1 MTSLPQ
7 DLQKIIDGYY
17 NAPMS
22 YFDGKEDTYLNKA
35 LAGFLSYQ

>member
-7 DLQKIIDGYY
+7 DLQNIIDGYY

-22 YFDGKEDTYLNKA
+22 YFDDKDDNYLNKA
-35 LAGFLSYQ
+35 LAWFLYY